1 MGETASAL
9 KKGQVGPHKSEVGAL
24 FKGHH
29 IEIGMYERE
38 ELDGLEAKID
48 AELKKAGGANYDL
61 GNTRTGLVG
70 SGAGSYKN
78 RSKVSECVG
87 RPPRGRVGGGG
98 ARDGGGGGGPDGR
111 GVAHPPQTPK
121 QAFFEQKD
129 KETEVSVVY
138 DKGPLRRKSAGF
150 TTVNLSGRQMVAS
163 AADAQKNTVDTDVTE
178 KVVTKKLA
186 ETSLAEAGKPAEKA
200 EEAPAAE
207 APAAEEPAPPAE
219 EAEKPE

>member
-1 MGETASAL
+1 M
-9 KKGQVGPHKSEVGAL
+9 
-24 FKGHH
+24 
-29 IEIGMYERE
+29 
-38 ELDGLEAKID
+38 
-48 AELKKAGGANYDL
+48 
-61 GNTRTGLVG
+61 
-70 SGAGSYKN
+70 
-78 RSKVSECVG
+78 
-87 RPPRGRVGGGG
+87 
-98 ARDGGGGGGPDGR
+98 
-111 GVAHPPQTPK
+111 
-121 QAFFEQKD
+121 
-129 KETEVSVVY
+129 SVVY

-207 APAAEEPAPPAE
+207 APAPPAE

>member
-1 MGETASAL
+1 M
-9 KKGQVGPHKSEVGAL
+9 
-24 FKGHH
+24 
-29 IEIGMYERE
+29 
-38 ELDGLEAKID
+38 
-48 AELKKAGGANYDL
+48 
-61 GNTRTGLVG
+61 
-70 SGAGSYKN
+70 
-78 RSKVSECVG
+78 
-87 RPPRGRVGGGG
+87 
-98 ARDGGGGGGPDGR
+98 
-111 GVAHPPQTPK
+111 
-121 QAFFEQKD
+121 
-129 KETEVSVVY
+129 SVVY

-207 APAAEEPAPPAE
+207 EPAPPAEEAEEAPAAEAPAPPAE

>member
-1 MGETASAL
+1 M
-9 KKGQVGPHKSEVGAL
+9 
-24 FKGHH
+24 
-29 IEIGMYERE
+29 
-38 ELDGLEAKID
+38 
-48 AELKKAGGANYDL
+48 
-61 GNTRTGLVG
+61 
-70 SGAGSYKN
+70 
-78 RSKVSECVG
+78 
-87 RPPRGRVGGGG
+87 
-98 ARDGGGGGGPDGR
+98 
-111 GVAHPPQTPK
+111 AHPPQTPK

-207 APAAEEPAPPAE
+207 EPDAEEPAAEEPAPPAE
-219 EAEKPE
+219 EAEKSE